1 MKNFLHHL
9 EYEKSGLQVNDI
21 KKMIKEKRIIYNHNI
36 DQKKYKWSDST
47 KLEKIKDG
55 DLPAYIINNRN
66 KYSDWLD

>member
-1 MKNFLHHL
+1 M
-9 EYEKSGLQVNDI
+9 NDI